1 MRRIYIFLVTVAVPV
16 VFAACLEPRLNRHEH
31 AGKIAKLKL
40 IELTPPPWARH
51 HADMPQFTNEQQRL
65 LLAWLTEGKI
75 ELNPDQQKKDFE
87 YIHTIDQLLDTGE
100 AEDKIR
106 VRPDVVLQPGDT
118 VTPTQLEVFWGNV
131 APKIIDS
138 LLPDSKFNAC
148 EGKILTAFDANR
160 YYILDGHHRYVACMF
175 LRRYSGRAE
184 DFKKRIGK
192 FEFYEDRKIYE
203 LLANDAQAKTRV
215 FPDLKVD
222 VIDGNPQGIARALFE
237 LAKLGHGRFT
247 KADEPVVGN
256 EHFQYLR
263 NTMLL
268 DNSLMQWLLF
278 AGVLLASFVFSRLV
292 VFALRS
298 RLRHRAQSDT
308 QRVSVTE
315 LIVQTLRKYIYSV
328 VLLGFMKLGLPI
340 LTVPKSVVAA
350 VSSGLTVAVIWLI
363 TVFASRLFGN
373 FMLGWQARLREREHE
388 AELAHLFPLLI
399 RVGKLLIY
407 MLGILFILNRVGYNL
422 YSAIAGLSVGGFALA
437 MAGREAA
444 GHIFS
449 GISLYLD
456 KVIKEGDY
464 LLLPDPISTWGR
476 VERVGI
482 RSTHIRTKYNS
493 MLIVPNSILANS
505 QVNNVSAGGRKR
517 MFRGSILLAHT
528 TSAVGLQAAIDK
540 IKAIIA
546 STPHTQEGDVHFMRF
561 DAFGFYIRIQ
571 YFVEPF
577 FHYHDT
583 VHTINS
589 AILTY
594 LEAQGI
600 RPAVNLQSMVDAG
613 RERAGLP

>member
-1 MRRIYIFLVTVAVPV
+1 MRRISHLLAAVAVV
-16 VFAACLEPRLNRHEH
+16 ALCSACLEPRLNRQEH
-31 AGKIAKLKL
+31 AGKIEKLKL
-40 IELTPPPWARH
+40 IELTPPAWARH
-51 HADMPQFTNEQQRL
+51 HADMPQFTNEQQRMT
-65 LLAWLTEGKI
+65 LAWLTDGKV
-75 ELNPDQQKKDFE
+75 ELDPEQQKKDFE
-87 YIHTIDQLLDTGE
+87 YIHSLDQLLDSGE
-100 AEDKIR
+100 ADDRAR
-106 VRPDVVLQPGDT
+106 VRLDVVLQPGDI

-138 LLPDSKFNAC
+138 LLPDSKFSAC
-148 EGKILTAFDANR
+148 EGKILTAYQANR

-175 LRRYSGRAE
+175 LRRYAGRAE

-192 FEFYEDRKIYE
+192 FEFYEDRKIYD
-203 LLANDAQAKTRV
+203 LLTNDTQAKTRV
-215 FPDLKVD
+215 FPELKVD

-237 LAKLGHGRFT
+237 LAKLGHGKFA
-247 KADEPVVGN
+247 KADDSPVGS
-256 EHFQYLR
+256 EHFVYLR
-263 NTMLL
+263 NTMLF

-278 AGVLLASFVFSRLV
+278 AGVLLASFLFSRILV
-292 VFALRS
+292 FVLRA
-298 RLRHRAQSDT
+298 RLRHRGESESG
-308 QRVSVTE
+308 RVSVTE

-328 VLLGFMKLGLPI
+328 ALLAFMKLGLPI
-340 LTVPKSVVAA
+340 LTVPQSVIAA

-493 MLIVPNSILANS
+493 MLIVPNSILANT

-528 TSAVGLQAAIDK
+528 TSSAALNTAIEK
-540 IKAIIA
+540 MKAIIA
-546 STPHTQEGDVHFMRF
+546 ATEHTQEGDVHFMRF

-583 VHTINS
+583 VHAINS
-589 AILTY
+589 AILAY
-594 LEAQGI
+594 LEQQGI
-600 RPAVNLQSMVDAG
+600 RPAVNLQSIVDRG
-613 RERAGLP
+613 S